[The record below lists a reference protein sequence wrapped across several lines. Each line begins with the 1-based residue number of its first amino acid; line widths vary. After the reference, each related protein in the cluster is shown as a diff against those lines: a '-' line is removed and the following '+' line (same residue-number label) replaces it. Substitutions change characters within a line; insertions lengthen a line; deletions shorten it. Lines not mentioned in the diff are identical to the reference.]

1 MAKKNF
7 LFSSVIDR
15 LKEVENIDLVCCLNV
30 LDRCAD
36 PYEILSEIHRTLSP
50 NGRAIIALV
59 LPYSHY
65 VETSKLQNRALNKFD
80 ILINIFFAIFAHFP
94 NRHVTL
100 TNKTI
105 ATTLVRCDIITI

>member
-1 MAKKNF
+1 MLINEILIEF
-7 LFSSVIDR
+7 FFSVIDR

-65 VETSKLQNRALNKFD
+65 VETSKHQNPTFD
-80 ILINIFFAIFAHFP
+80 EYIWINNF
-94 NRHVTL
+94 
-100 TNKTI
+100 
-105 ATTLVRCDIITI
+105 

>member
-1 MAKKNF
+1 M
-7 LFSSVIDR
+7 IDR

-65 VETSKLQNRALNKFD
+65 VETSKHQNPTFD
-80 ILINIFFAIFAHFP
+80 EYFWINNFYFFSHP

-105 ATTLVRCDIITI
+105 TAALVRCNIVAI